1 MKRRLIPALAVFQL
15 LLISNA
21 FPKSLAQ
28 IDFYGIASKD
38 TEKNMLSMTE
48 DIFFAQLKELEYT
61 INDRRSENFSEDF
74 FSGNADF
81 SQSEKPDT
89 GIFYAVISKIDAA
102 EWKMEL
108 VLKTHGH
115 KEPETEN
122 KIYNSYYKILMES
135 KTSLR
140 GIVENLAKTSG
151 EENKTENNGAGSFS
165 LENLA
170 GNWSDG
176 KFLSKIVIM
185 RGGRGFVIFK
195 NGASMNISVKIEQ
208 DENQAQSVKIVQTS
222 GNNASYFPEIDR
234 QKALEL
240 AMTAEPIRWTFK
252 MEKTGILSGTVETLV
267 QSESGKIARKSVFAE
282 WTKN

>member
-1 MKRRLIPALAVFQL
+1 MKRRLIPALAVFQI

-108 VLKTHGH
+108 VLKTQGH

-151 EENKTENNGAGSFS
+151 EENKTENNGAGSLRRFTFFNAEPLNVWIPHEILVTPHEAKVS
-165 LENLA
+165 RKSFEISSGFA
-170 GNWSDG
+170 ST
-176 KFLSKIVIM
+176 VISSGSF
-185 RGGRGFVIFK
+185 RSPEKTSFIILK
-195 NGASMNISVKIEQ
+195 SCSSVKM
-208 DENQAQSVKIVQTS
+208 DGV
-222 GNNASYFPEIDR
+222 PP
-234 QKALEL
+234 
-240 AMTAEPIRWTFK
+240 PI
-252 MEKTGILSGTVETLV
+252 
-267 QSESGKIARKSVFAE
+267 
-282 WTKN
+282 

>member
-1 MKRRLIPALAVFQL
+1 MKRRLIPALAVFQI

-102 EWKMEL
+102 D
-108 VLKTHGH
+108 GH
-115 KEPETEN
+115 KEPETES

-267 QSESGKIARKSVFAE
+267 QSESGKIARKSVFAQ

>member
-1 MKRRLIPALAVFQL
+1 MKRRLIPALAVFQI

-61 INDRRSENFSEDF
+61 IKDRRSENFSEDF

-108 VLKTHGH
+108 VLKY
-115 KEPETEN
+115 P
-122 KIYNSYYKILMES
+122 
-135 KTSLR
+135 
-140 GIVENLAKTSG
+140 
-151 EENKTENNGAGSFS
+151 
-165 LENLA
+165 
-170 GNWSDG
+170 
-176 KFLSKIVIM
+176 
-185 RGGRGFVIFK
+185 
-195 NGASMNISVKIEQ
+195 
-208 DENQAQSVKIVQTS
+208 
-222 GNNASYFPEIDR
+222 
-234 QKALEL
+234 
-240 AMTAEPIRWTFK
+240 
-252 MEKTGILSGTVETLV
+252 
-267 QSESGKIARKSVFAE
+267 
-282 WTKN
+282 